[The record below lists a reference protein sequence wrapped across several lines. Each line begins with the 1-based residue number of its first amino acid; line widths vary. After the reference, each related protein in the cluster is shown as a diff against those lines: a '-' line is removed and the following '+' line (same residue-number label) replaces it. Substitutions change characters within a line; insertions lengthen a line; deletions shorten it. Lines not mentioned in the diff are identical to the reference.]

1 MRFSALL
8 SSISGDLRVSVPED
22 WRQGRTAYG
31 GLSAAL
37 CVEAA
42 LRAAER
48 DREAERPP
56 AILPPLRSAQF
67 AFIGPAAGEL
77 TMAPSVLRRGKSS
90 VFVSVDL
97 AGEAGLAT
105 RALLSFGAA
114 RPSVIAH
121 DALAMPDVK
130 PAGQCEP
137 FFPGD
142 KPTISFQAHFES
154 RLAGGARPRTPGA
167 EPRYL
172 IWFRHRDE
180 AARTGIVPLIAL
192 ADAPPPA
199 AMVLFPEFAPIST
212 VTWAVDILSDAP
224 ATEDGWWLVESRAQ
238 TAHQGYSAQIMTVWN
253 TRGNAVIAARQNVAI
268 FL

>member
-1 MRFSALL
+1 MTPFSVLMSAMTDDFRITL
-8 SSISGDLRVSVPED
+8 SED
-22 WRQGRTAYG
+22 WLQGRTAYG

-42 LRAAER
+42 QRAVPE
-48 DREAERPP
+48 
-56 AILPPLRSAQF
+56 LPPLRSAQF

-90 VFVSVDL
+90 VFMSVDL
-97 AGEAGLAT
+97 SGEAGLAT

-114 RPSVIAH
+114 RPSIIAH
-121 DALAMPDVK
+121 DALPRPDVK
-130 PAGQCEP
+130 PPEDCEP

-142 KPTISFQAHFES
+142 KPAINFQAHFES
-154 RLAGGARPRTPGA
+154 RMAGGARPRTPGA

-172 IWFRHRDE
+172 IWFRHRDPD
-180 AARTGIVPLIAL
+180 ARTGIVPLIAL
-192 ADAPPPA
+192 ADGPPPA

-212 VTWAVDILSDAP
+212 ITWALDVLSDAP

-238 TAHQGYSAQIMTVWN
+238 SAAQGYSAQSMTVWN
-253 TRGNAVIAARQNVAI
+253 TRGQAVIAARQNVAI